1 MKGRQYFNY
10 KGDELFCESMPVLE
24 VVQKL
29 GTPLY
34 LYSYHSLID
43 NYRKIKN
50 AFSKLS
56 PLICYSLKA
65 NGNLTLSK
73 IFARE
78 GAGADILSGGELY
91 KALRAGFSPEK
102 IVFSGPG
109 KNKKEIEYALKE
121 NIFIINIES
130 ALELELIEQ
139 IARRL
144 ARIARVSLRINP
156 DVDAQTHHYITTG
169 KKENK
174 FGLDFNE
181 AEKLYQKIKSS
192 PSLEPTGIHMHI
204 GSQITSPHPY
214 LKALEKIL
222 DFIELLKKKGLNLQY
237 IDIGGGFGISYEEE
251 KSPLDIENLAEKI
264 YPLIKKKEAKLIM
277 EPGRF
282 LVGPAGLLITQVLYK
297 KKRGEKIFIIVDA
310 GMNDLIRPSLY
321 DAYHEIKKLKKS
333 DKTEPGEIVDVVG
346 PVCETTDFFALKRNL
361 PQIQEREYLA
371 IMDAGAYGFSMSSS
385 YTARPRAAEVLVK
398 DNHWW
403 IIRER
408 ETYPDLIKGEHIP
421 DELFSSSKSKLR

>member
-1 MKGRQYFNY
+1 MNCHKYFNY
-10 KGDELFCESMPVLE
+10 KRGELFCESTPVLE

-34 LYSYHSLID
+34 LYSYHNLID
-43 NYRKIKN
+43 NHRKVKN
-50 AFSKLS
+50 AFAKLS

-65 NGNLTLSK
+65 NGNLTLSR
-73 IFARE
+73 IFAQE

-91 KALRAGFSPEK
+91 KARQAGFSPEK

-109 KNKKEIEYALKE
+109 KNEKEIEYALKE
-121 NIFIINIES
+121 NIFILNIES
-130 ALELELIEQ
+130 ASELELIEKT
-139 IARRL
+139 ARQL

-192 PSLEPTGIHMHI
+192 SFLEPMGIHMHI
-204 GSQITSPHPY
+204 GSQITSPYPY
-214 LKALEKIL
+214 LKAIKKIL
-222 DFIELLKKKGLNLQY
+222 DFMELLKEKGLNLQY
-237 IDIGGGFGISYEEE
+237 IDIGGGFGISYQE
-251 KSPLDIENLAEKI
+251 KKPPLDIEDLAEKI
-264 YPLIKKKEAKLIM
+264 YSSIKEKEVKLIM

-282 LVGPAGLLITQVLYK
+282 LVGSAGLLITQVLYK
-297 KKRGEKIFIIVDA
+297 KKRGKKIFIVVDA

-321 DAYHEIKKLKKS
+321 NAYHQIKKLEKS
-333 DKTEPGEIVDVVG
+333 DGTEPAETVDVVG
-346 PVCETTDFFALKRNL
+346 PVCETTDFFALERNL

-371 IMDAGAYGFSMSSS
+371 IMDTGAYGFSMSSS

-398 DNHWW
+398 GNHWW

-408 ETYPDLIKGEHIP
+408 ETYSDLVKGERIP
-421 DELFSSSKSKLR
+421 DELFSSSESKFR